1 MAYATIDDVESAWR
15 EVAPFERA
23 RFGQALDDAAL
34 WLDGQLEASGRDPRD
49 VKPEVMRMLSVNL
62 VRRAVGE
69 LDPTGAE
76 SSWTTY
82 TDQTAQYSVP
92 AQGGSDF
99 WLTRWE
105 RSLLGV
111 GRGRAGF
118 GA

>member
-1 MAYATIDDVESAWR
+1 MAYATIDDVERAWR

-34 WLDGQLEASGRDPRD
+34 WLDGQCEASGRDPKGVDAR
-49 VKPEVMRMLSVNL
+49 VMRMLSVNL

-69 LDPTGAE
+69 LDPTAAE

-105 RSLLGV
+105 RALLGV

-118 GA
+118 SA

>member
-15 EVAPFERA
+15 EVAPFARA

-34 WLDGQLEASGRDPRD
+34 WLDGQLEASGRDPKA
-49 VKPEVMRMLSVNL
+49 VSPEVMRMLSVNL

-69 LDPTGAE
+69 LYPNGAE

-82 TDQTAQYSVP
+82 TDQTSQYSVP

>member
-1 MAYATIDDVESAWR
+1 MAYASIEDVERAWR
-15 EVAPFERA
+15 DVAPFERA
-23 RFGQALDDAAL
+23 RFEQALDDAQL
-34 WLDGQLEASGRDPRD
+34 WLDGQCEASGRDPKAVRT
-49 VKPEVMRMLSVNL
+49 EVMRMLSVNL

-82 TDQTAQYSVP
+82 TDQSAQYSVP
-92 AQGGSDF
+92 AQVGSDF

-118 GA
+118 SA